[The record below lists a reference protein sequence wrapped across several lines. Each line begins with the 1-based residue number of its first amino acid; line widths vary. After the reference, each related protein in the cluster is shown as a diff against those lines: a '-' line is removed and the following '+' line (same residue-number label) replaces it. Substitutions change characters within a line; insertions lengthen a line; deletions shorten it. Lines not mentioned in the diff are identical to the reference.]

1 MPLPSSGPLSLNQI
15 GVELQVSSPYSLN
28 NMSLQARQNAEPHS
42 VSELY
47 SYSPPS
53 WPANRIVYLNAADP
67 ASYPGSGT
75 TWTDTISGYNVTL
88 TNPAFTQ
95 KGGYFT
101 SNSSTNFVMPG
112 NSTIYSSDFTW
123 CMRVKFL
130 STGTDWFGLWWS
142 ESGVKNFLIGA
153 YVTNTSVF
161 APRIDT
167 QSTSYQYWNSNS
179 GTGNGGNSPAQSN
192 ANLLQTTPWSLLSV
206 VKNGTT
212 FTWYLNGDS
221 APLWQITINNWS
233 IGSTTQNINLMCR
246 SQGSFFAPAQ
256 VNKVVMFNRALSTGE
271 IANVHLLTNMAG

>member
-1 MPLPSSGPLSLNQI
+1 MALPSSGPLSLNQI
-15 GVELQVSSPYSLN
+15 GVELQTSSPYSLN
-28 NMSLQARQNAEPHS
+28 NMSLQAGKNSEPHS

-53 WPANRIVYLNAADP
+53 WPANRIVYLNAANP

-88 TNPAFTQ
+88 TNPVFTQ

-101 SNSSTNFVMPG
+101 SNSSTNFTMAG

-130 STGTDWFGLWWS
+130 STGTDWVGLWWS
-142 ESGVKNFLIGA
+142 ESGVKNFLMA
-153 YVTNTSVF
+153 VYVTNTSVF

-167 QSTSYQYWNSNS
+167 PSTSYQYWNSNS

-192 ANLLQTTPWSLLSV
+192 GNLLATTPWSLITV

-233 IGSTTQNINLMCR
+233 IGNVTQTINLMCR
-246 SQGSFFAPAQ
+246 SQGSFFAPAH
-256 VNKVVMFNRALSTGE
+256 VNKMVMFNRALSTGE
-271 IANVHLLTNMAG
+271 IANVNTLTNMAG

>member
-1 MPLPSSGPLSLNQI
+1 
-15 GVELQVSSPYSLN
+15 
-28 NMSLQARQNAEPHS
+28 
-42 VSELY
+42 
-47 SYSPPS
+47 
-53 WPANRIVYLNAADP
+53 
-67 ASYPGSGT
+67 
-75 TWTDTISGYNVTL
+75 
-88 TNPAFTQ
+88 
-95 KGGYFT
+95 
-101 SNSSTNFVMPG
+101 
-112 NSTIYSSDFTW
+112 
-123 CMRVKFL
+123 
-130 STGTDWFGLWWS
+130 
-142 ESGVKNFLIGA
+142 
-153 YVTNTSVF
+153 VF

-221 APLWQITINNWS
+221 TPLWQITINNWS
-233 IGSTTQNINLMCR
+233 ISSTTQNINLMCK